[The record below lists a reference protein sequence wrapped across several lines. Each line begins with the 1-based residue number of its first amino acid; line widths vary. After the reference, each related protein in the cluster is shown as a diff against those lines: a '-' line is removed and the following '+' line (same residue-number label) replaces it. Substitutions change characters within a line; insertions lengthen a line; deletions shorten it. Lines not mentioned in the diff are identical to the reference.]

1 MNKQLSVMGLAAR
14 ASMVPVLIAAGLTA
28 LAVGA
33 LTYLA
38 NPEHTGGAAGVGAAP
53 LTAAVG
59 YLMVMVMLC
68 LGGCGFGSQT
78 AYTVRRLRLREE
90 LVDLWWAAYHA
101 AMLLVLW
108 ALVAYLVLYIA
119 ALVAWRYPV
128 LLGMQLK
135 LQGLEP
141 NWGVGPQSLMLL
153 VYSDSFLHH
162 LLPLADAAVWV
173 TDAALLMANALAA
186 ALFIRSQRRGR
197 LTLCPVATTIVTL
210 YTFTIW
216 LSDGTWMICLLAA
229 LAMAGCT
236 LTLLLTGGER
246 REV

>member
-14 ASMVPVLIAAGLTA
+14 ASMVPVLIASGLTA

-38 NPEHTGGAAGVGAAP
+38 NPENTGGAAGVGAAP
-53 LTAAVG
+53 LAAAVG

-108 ALVAYLVLYIA
+108 ALVATA
-119 ALVAWRYPV
+119 A

-162 LLPLADAAVWV
+162 LLPLADAAGNGSG
-173 TDAALLMANALAA
+173 AADGQCTGGGPVHPEPAA
-186 ALFIRSQRRGR
+186 GTAE
-197 LTLCPVATTIVTL
+197 PVATA
-210 YTFTIW
+210 
-216 LSDGTWMICLLAA
+216 DGGCHDVYLHGGCRRQCVDGDAA
-229 LAMAGCT
+229 DGAGPYG
-236 LTLLLTGGER
+236 LDAGAAVDR
-246 REV
+246 R

>member
-1 MNKQLSVMGLAAR
+1 MRKTKIVCTMGPATEDDKVLRELMRSGMAVAR
-14 ASMVPVLIAAGLTA
+14 FNFSHGDHEMHKKTLERVV
-28 LAVGA
+28 
-33 LTYLA
+33 
-38 NPEHTGGAAGVGAAP
+38 
-53 LTAAVG
+53 
-59 YLMVMVMLC
+59 
-68 LGGCGFGSQT
+68 
-78 AYTVRRLRLREE
+78 RLREE

-108 ALVAYLVLYIA
+108 ALVATA
-119 ALVAWRYPV
+119 A

-162 LLPLADAAVWV
+162 LVPLADAAVWV
-173 TDAALLMANALAA
+173 TDAALLAANALAA

-197 LTLCPVATTIVTL
+197 LNLWPVATTIVTL

>member
-53 LTAAVG
+53 LAAAVG

-78 AYTVRRLRLREE
+78 AYTVRRLRLRE
-90 LVDLWWAAYHA
+90 
-101 AMLLVLW
+101 
-108 ALVAYLVLYIA
+108 
-119 ALVAWRYPV
+119 
-128 LLGMQLK
+128 
-135 LQGLEP
+135 GLEP

-197 LTLCPVATTIVTL
+197 LNLWPVATTIVTL

>member
-1 MNKQLSVMGLAAR
+1 
-14 ASMVPVLIAAGLTA
+14 
-28 LAVGA
+28 
-33 LTYLA
+33 
-38 NPEHTGGAAGVGAAP
+38 
-53 LTAAVG
+53 
-59 YLMVMVMLC
+59 MVMVMLC

-108 ALVAYLVLYIA
+108 ALVATA
-119 ALVAWRYPV
+119 A

-141 NWGVGPQSLMLL
+141 NWGVGPQSLILL

-162 LLPLADAAVWV
+162 LVPLADAAVWV
-173 TDAALLMANALAA
+173 TDLALLMANALAA

-197 LTLCPVATTIVTL
+197 LNLWPVATTIVTL
-210 YTFTIW
+210 YTFTIR
-216 LSDGTWMICLLAA
+216 LSDGTWMIFLLAA

-236 LTLLLTGGER
+236 LALLLTGGER

>member
-14 ASMVPVLIAAGLTA
+14 ASMVPVLIASGLTA

-53 LTAAVG
+53 LAAALG
-59 YLMVMVMLC
+59 CLMVMVMLC

-108 ALVAYLVLYIA
+108 ALVATA
-119 ALVAWRYPV
+119 A

-162 LLPLADAAVWV
+162 LVPLADAAVYFAFSNKSEPSRVFSLVARRATAIFCARTEKNV
-173 TDAALLMANALAA
+173 TVNLSAAMKNDVTVKCVCDNREYISSAINVLANKAVSYGE
-186 ALFIRSQRRGR
+186 F
-197 LTLCPVATTIVTL
+197 
-210 YTFTIW
+210 TFTQ
-216 LSDGTWMICLLAA
+216 SPEDKLLEA
-229 LAMAGCT
+229 L
-236 LTLLLTGGER
+236 ES
-246 REV
+246 

>member
-14 ASMVPVLIAAGLTA
+14 ASMVPVLIVSGLTA

-53 LTAAVG
+53 LAAAVG
-59 YLMVMVMLC
+59 CLMVMVMLC

-101 AMLLVLW
+101 AMLLVL
-108 ALVAYLVLYIA
+108 
-119 ALVAWRYPV
+119 
-128 LLGMQLK
+128 LGMQLK

-162 LLPLADAAVWV
+162 LVPLADAAVWV
-173 TDAALLMANALAA
+173 TDLALLMANALAA

-197 LTLCPVATTIVTL
+197 LNLWPLLTVSVTMF
-210 YTFTIW
+210 TFTV
-216 LSDGTWMICLLAA
+216 DVADNAWMAMLLTA
-229 LAMAGCT
+229 LALMGWM
-236 LTLLLTGGER
+236 LELLLTGGKN
-246 REV
+246 REE

>member
-1 MNKQLSVMGLAAR
+1 MWE
-14 ASMVPVLIAAGLTA
+14 P
-28 LAVGA
+28 
-33 LTYLA
+33 
-38 NPEHTGGAAGVGAAP
+38 AP
-53 LTAAVG
+53 LAAAVG
-59 YLMVMVMLC
+59 CLMVMVMLC

-108 ALVAYLVLYIA
+108 ALVATA
-119 ALVAWRYPV
+119 A

-162 LLPLADAAVWV
+162 LVPLADAAVWV
-173 TDAALLMANALAA
+173 TDLALLMANALAA
-186 ALFIRSQRRGR
+186 ALFIRSQRPG
-197 LTLCPVATTIVTL
+197 TAEPVATA
-210 YTFTIW
+210 
-216 LSDGTWMICLLAA
+216 DGGCHDVYLHGGCRRQCVDGDAA
-229 LAMAGCT
+229 DGAGPYGLDAGT
-236 LTLLLTGGER
+236 AVDR
-246 REV
+246 R